1 MAKLAPSILSCDFSR
16 LKEQLL
22 AAQAGGANIIHV
34 DVMDGHF
41 VPNIT
46 FGVPIVEAVRKILP
60 QATIDVHLMI
70 ENPRRYVP
78 EFAKAGADII
88 SFHMEAEKDFD
99 ATINLIKKQ
108 GKKAAVALCPGTP
121 VELIS
126 ETISKLEM
134 VLLLTVNP
142 GFGGQKLL
150 PGMDEKILK
159 LRREITRRGLRTE
172 IEIDG
177 GVKEENIEYLASR
190 GASIIVAGSLVFSDE
205 EKIEE
210 KVKRL
215 SLKIEPY

>member
-1 MAKLAPSILSCDFSR
+1 
-16 LKEQLL
+16 
-22 AAQAGGANIIHV
+22 
-34 DVMDGHF
+34 
-41 VPNIT
+41 
-46 FGVPIVEAVRKILP
+46 
-60 QATIDVHLMI
+60 
-70 ENPRRYVP
+70 
-78 EFAKAGADII
+78 
-88 SFHMEAEKDFD
+88 
-99 ATINLIKKQ
+99 
-108 GKKAAVALCPGTP
+108 
-121 VELIS
+121 
-126 ETISKLEM
+126 M

>member
-88 SFHMEAEKDFD
+88 SFHM
-99 ATINLIKKQ
+99 
-108 GKKAAVALCPGTP
+108 
-121 VELIS
+121 
-126 ETISKLEM
+126 
-134 VLLLTVNP
+134 
-142 GFGGQKLL
+142 
-150 PGMDEKILK
+150 
-159 LRREITRRGLRTE
+159 
-172 IEIDG
+172 
-177 GVKEENIEYLASR
+177 
-190 GASIIVAGSLVFSDE
+190 
-205 EKIEE
+205 
-210 KVKRL
+210 
-215 SLKIEPY
+215 